1 MKEAYSFLKKWKI
14 STAGLTKMIFLSL
27 ATSLLSLAQ
36 PEVLRQA
43 TAAISERN
51 AQLLFSAMVF
61 AIVTALLS
69 MAFSYCKD
77 ISSRTVVND
86 LDMKFGALAVNKLT
100 STKMRKLSK
109 MRFGDVSAAVIR
121 SVELFA
127 DSSVR
132 YTSTVATAYFSLGFT
147 FLYMCIVEWKLAL
160 CVLVYNLI
168 IRFFAVFVERKMK
181 KNSKDCIAAAKESG
195 NELNAQL
202 RNMLM
207 VRIYSNGEF
216 FKERILKREDAVRK
230 RGWMQ
235 FVWSNGFQDHIW
247 AFSKLA
253 EFLIVY
259 GVGAV
264 LIYQGLSEISILM
277 TFVFANDLFTIGINN
292 LAYSMESKADAK
304 AHRENL
310 ESILNE
316 SEFEDET
323 IMSVH
328 NPVGEIEFRNVSFS
342 YGDRPVLNNVSFKIL
357 PGEHVLLT
365 GPNGQGKSTILKL
378 LSGLYRPQS
387 GTILWNGEDIS
398 KINISGLQK
407 SYGYISQHS
416 HMLDGGVTENL
427 VLSEKAES
435 NKVESVLKSLRLSD
449 TIHTDPQRLSMGEQ
463 QRLNIGRVLYRDSCE
478 LLLCDEIFSNV
489 DKDNRQTVAAALEE
503 KFPTATVLMI
513 SHEEIPYRIDRILRV
528 ENGCV
533 EEVRS

>member
-1 MKEAYSFLKKWKI
+1 MKEVFLFLEKWKI
-14 STAGLTKMIFLSL
+14 SSSGLTKMIFLSL

-43 TAAISERN
+43 TAAITDRN
-51 AQLLFSAMVF
+51 NQLLFSAMVF
-61 AIVTALLS
+61 AIITALLS
-69 MAFSYCKD
+69 MSFSYCKD
-77 ISSRTVVND
+77 ISSRAVVND
-86 LDMKFGALAVNKLT
+86 LEKKFGLLVFEKLT
-100 STKMRKLSK
+100 STKMSKLNK
-109 MRFGDVSAAVIR
+109 MHFGDVSAAVVR
-121 SVELFA
+121 SVELFS

-132 YTSTVATAYFSLGFT
+132 YTSTVATAYFSLAFT

-160 CVLVYNLI
+160 CVLVYNLV

-181 KNSKDCIAAAKESG
+181 QNSKACIAAAKESG

-216 FKERILKREDAVRK
+216 FKERILKRENAVRK
-230 RGWMQ
+230 TSWMR

-264 LIYQGLSEISILM
+264 LIYKGLSEISILM

-292 LAYSMESKADAK
+292 LAYSIESKADAK

-316 SEFEDET
+316 NEIEDEAM
-323 IMSVH
+323 ISVH
-328 NPVGEIEFRNVSFS
+328 NSIGEIEFREVSFS
-342 YGDRPVLNNVSFKIL
+342 YGDRLVLDNVSFRIM

-398 KINISGLQK
+398 KINISSLQN
-407 SYGYISQHS
+407 SYRYISQHS
-416 HMLDGGVTENL
+416 YILDGDVTDNL

-435 NKVESVLKSLRLSD
+435 DKVECVLKSLKLSD

-463 QRLNIGRVLYRDSCE
+463 QRLNIGRVLYRDTCE

-489 DKDNRQTVAAALEE
+489 DKDNRQAVAAALEE

-533 EEVRS
+533 AEVR